1 MDVTTFT
8 ALGRD
13 LQTRLRTFLDAPVA
27 PDATPLEI
35 AQAALDD
42 VERQVQPASAGRRV
56 FPFTRVTLR
65 VWAPEES
72 WPSIEAVLADFEP
85 RVRARLAEVRCDA
98 PAGLRAALCC
108 EPPGD
113 EGRRF
118 VVEYERA
125 PATPATLPRLR
136 ATVLRGAAVEQA
148 LTFTEGTI
156 LIGRVADASAEGSLV
171 RRNHLAFLD
180 VRDGVTETVGRVH
193 ARVRVDPATGACRVY
208 DEGSHNGTAILRQG
222 DVIAV
227 ARRDPRG
234 VRLRHGDQL
243 QIGRALVQ
251 IDIDEPVALAP
262 TIQRGE

>member
-42 VERQVQPASAGRRV
+42 VERQVQPAAAGRRV

-85 RVRARLAEVRCDA
+85 RVRERLAEVRCDV
-98 PAGLRAALCC
+98 PTGLRAALCC
-108 EPPGD
+108 EPVG
-113 EGRRF
+113 EGGRRF
-118 VVEYERA
+118 AVEYERA
-125 PATPATLPRLR
+125 AAVPAPPRLT
-136 ATVLRGAAVEQA
+136 ATVLRGAAAAQA
-148 LTFTEGTI
+148 WTFTEGTI
-156 LIGRVADASAEGSLV
+156 LIGRVADAAAGDGLV

-193 ARVRVDPATGACRVY
+193 ARVRVDPATGTCRVY
-208 DEGSHNGTAILRQG
+208 DEGSHNGTAILRHG

-234 VRLRHGDQL
+234 VRLRSGDQL
-243 QIGRALVQ
+243 QLGRALVQ
-251 IDIDEPVALAP
+251 FEMDEPAALAAP
-262 TIQRGE
+262 IERRE